1 MAGLLL
7 RSATRK
13 QGLMKGTK
21 EMRSVIRLAIKR
33 GYHVEMRNNGHYK
46 FTAPTGRFFFTS
58 STPSDRRALDNI
70 LADMKRAEKD

>member
-1 MAGLLL
+1 
-7 RSATRK
+7 
-13 QGLMKGTK
+13 MKGSK

-33 GYHVEMRNNGHYK
+33 GYNVELRNNGHYK

-70 LADMKRAEKD
+70 MSDMKRAEKD